1 VVWFAFRFRPFVGEA
16 FSTGTIVDETFGRYR
31 LLDRLGRGG
40 MAEVFKAKSFGV
52 EGFEKIL
59 VIKRILP
66 ELAKSKRFSDLF
78 VQEAKLAVRLS
89 HANIVQVFDLGTVDE
104 GSGPTYYIAME
115 YVAGLD
121 LATLLARARSQ
132 KVPLPAG
139 MCVYIAA
146 EVAKGLDHAHRR
158 RDEQMR
164 PLGIVHRDVSPQ
176 NILVSWEGEVKV
188 TDFGIAKARDTLDRS
203 RGGEPKSG
211 EPEGAQLQG
220 KYSYMSPEQAR
231 GDAVDARS
239 DLFSLGAVLY
249 EMLTGG
255 NPFRAPTTVETLRRV
270 KASEYPPVE
279 LLRQDLPSG
288 LNTLLERAL
297 AQAPEKR
304 FADASRMY
312 ESLLAHLYASGDRFG
327 SGDLAAF
334 VGRFRDRTSARP
346 PDVAQVV
353 VAEETSQPAETTPVE
368 IPSQPPT
375 SPVGMSE
382 PPSLS
387 ALTSRAA
394 GLGERREVTALVLRL
409 GGWAGSVPAERRQ
422 RVREIVARYGGYL
435 LEEESPHAA
444 ALFGLGEAD
453 GRDTETAVR
462 CALVAL
468 RRMGSPAGKPETR
481 TAPDLAPSAGVHAGR
496 VLVLPGGEPK
506 RDERLSNLLAA
517 AQEMA
522 RLRERSCGVSV
533 SAARNIRGLF
543 LFEASPDAHKKSGS
557 ATGLVVS
564 ELKTPGE
571 GLGRFV
577 GRKQQLKRIGEILS
591 MASRRRVFVI
601 TVRGSQGA
609 GKTRLLYETE
619 RRLKKGE
626 YKVAF
631 YMGSCPPSGAS
642 IPLSGLTSLLQV
654 LCGIKEG
661 DPEERIL
668 EVEPRLRALGLRDE
682 EVTAV
687 LFQLGASKKT
697 GSSQNALKAAFARM
711 VVSLS
716 SDQLHVLAWDN
727 AQSLDAQS
735 LEMIAHAVQRAE
747 GSRAVFAFAVREGH
761 HHPLEKHPQHLLV
774 EVPDFDD
781 AEIRE
786 LIAQRTGARIAP
798 PELVDFCKERA
809 KGHPLFTEEL
819 IKELFD
825 SGALV
830 VANGAV
836 VELRLGG
843 EVAAPRPLRALMASR
858 LARLPGEER
867 RALSAAAVLGE
878 PLDLGTLALML
889 GEPLAKLDKVVA
901 SLEAREFIRRSGT
914 SGVSFSSPLLREVIV
929 DILPAEAR
937 REMHAAAG
945 AAYEAALGE
954 RAVEQAA
961 RVAAHFYEAGDRDRA
976 AMYFAR
982 SGQRKL
988 LGRHYDGAARDT
1000 IRALELADLSRR
1012 PASELGAWLNQLA
1025 TAVYRVRTAREIP
1038 QLVEQL
1044 LTHIDRTGDLATR
1057 VAARVDLGSIMVS
1070 THDFEGADTY
1080 LEAARTL
1087 AKGHPNL
1094 VRSAVLTEAELA
1106 RRRGDYLKARDR
1118 FEEAQKLG
1126 TDDPTR
1132 AQRVFMGL
1140 ALAYAASGDRSRA
1153 EKAVESAHKIAPAD
1167 DLALASERARLEQIV
1182 ALFSNDWDAAVEVG
1196 QKSVEL
1202 ARQAGLAYEV
1212 AINLHVLGEALF
1224 RQNELPRA
1232 YASFQQSAALC
1243 EEISEERLRAHN
1255 RSFLAY
1261 LDAVTDYEGA
1271 CTTLTE
1277 SIAYAH
1283 ARSFTWDEVNARYL
1297 LAKLFLY
1304 KEKAA
1309 EAREEFVR
1317 CKKLAET
1324 VGFRMMV
1331 QECAAALATA

>member
-1 VVWFAFRFRPFVGEA
+1 
-16 FSTGTIVDETFGRYR
+16 VDETFGRYR

-78 VQEAKLAVRLS
+78 VHEAKLAVRLS
-89 HANIVQVFDLGTVDE
+89 HANIVQVFDLGTVE
-104 GSGPTYYIAME
+104 ESSGLTYYIAME

-132 KVPLPAG
+132 KLVLPPG

-188 TDFGIAKARDTLDRS
+188 TDFGIANARDMLDRS
-203 RGGEPKSG
+203 RESEPPRPS
-211 EPEGAQLQG
+211 EAQGAQLHG

-231 GDAVDARS
+231 GEAVDARS

-249 EMLTGG
+249 EMLTGV

-270 KASEYPPVE
+270 KAGEYPPLE
-279 LLRQDLPSG
+279 LLRPDLPAG
-288 LNTLLERAL
+288 LTTLLERSL
-297 AQAPEKR
+297 SQSPDKR

-312 ESLLAHLYASGDRFG
+312 ESLLAYLYASGDRFG
-327 SGDLAAF
+327 SGDLSAF
-334 VGRFRDRTSARP
+334 VGRFRDRSSGRP
-346 PDVAQVV
+346 PELAQVV
-353 VAEETSQPAETTPVE
+353 VAEEASQPPETTPVE
-368 IPSQPPT
+368 IPSQPP
-375 SPVGMSE
+375 SPVLSE

-387 ALTSRAA
+387 AITSRAA

-409 GGWAGSVPAERRQ
+409 GGWAGSIPADRRQ
-422 RVREIVARYGGYL
+422 RVRDIVARYGGYL

-468 RRMGSPAGKPETR
+468 RRMGAPAGKPEARGT
-481 TAPDLAPSAGVHAGR
+481 DHAPSAGVHAGR

-506 RDERLSNLLAA
+506 RDERLSNLLAT

-522 RLRERSCGVSV
+522 RLRDRSCGVSV

-543 LFEASPDAHKKSGS
+543 LFEASPDAHKRSGN
-557 ATGLVVS
+557 ATGLLVS

-609 GKTRLLYETE
+609 GKTRLLYETD

-642 IPLSGLTSLLQV
+642 IPLSGITSLLQV

-716 SDQLHVLAWDN
+716 SDQLHVFAWDN

-735 LEMIAHAVQRAE
+735 LEMIENAVQRAE

-761 HHPLEKHPQHLLV
+761 HHPLEKHANHQLV

-798 PELVDFCKERA
+798 PELVDFCKARA

-858 LARLPGEER
+858 LSRLPPEER

-878 PLDLGTLALML
+878 PLDLATLALML

-901 SLEAREFIRRSGT
+901 ALETREFIRRSGT
-914 SGVSFSSPLLREVIV
+914 SSVSFSSPLLREVIV
-929 DILPAEAR
+929 DLLPAEAR

-1012 PASELGAWLNQLA
+1012 PAAELGAWLNQLA

-1038 QLVEQL
+1038 QLVEAL
-1044 LTHIDRTGDLATR
+1044 LTHIDKTGDLAVR
-1057 VAARVDLGSIMVS
+1057 VAARVDLGSILVS
-1070 THDFEGADTY
+1070 THDFEGADKY

-1126 TDDPTR
+1126 TDDPAR

-1140 ALAYAASGDRSRA
+1140 ALAYAASGDRPRA
-1153 EKAVESAHKIAPAD
+1153 EQAVDSAQKIAPAD

-1182 ALFSNDWDAAVEVG
+1182 ALFSHDWDAAVEVG
-1196 QKSVEL
+1196 QKGVEL

-1212 AINLHVLGEALF
+1212 AINLHVLGQALF

-1243 EEISEERLRAHN
+1243 EEISEERLRVHN

-1283 ARSFTWDEVNARYL
+1283 ARSFKWDEVNARYL
-1297 LAKLFLY
+1297 LAKLFQH
-1304 KEKAA
+1304 KEEAA
-1309 EAREEFVR
+1309 LAREEFER

-1331 QECAAALATA
+1331 QECAAALTTA

>member
-1 VVWFAFRFRPFVGEA
+1 VV
-16 FSTGTIVDETFGRYR
+16 
-31 LLDRLGRGG
+31 
-40 MAEVFKAKSFGV
+40 
-52 EGFEKIL
+52 
-59 VIKRILP
+59 
-66 ELAKSKRFSDLF
+66 
-78 VQEAKLAVRLS
+78 
-89 HANIVQVFDLGTVDE
+89 
-104 GSGPTYYIAME
+104 
-115 YVAGLD
+115 
-121 LATLLARARSQ
+121 
-132 KVPLPAG
+132 
-139 MCVYIAA
+139 
-146 EVAKGLDHAHRR
+146 
-158 RDEQMR
+158 
-164 PLGIVHRDVSPQ
+164 
-176 NILVSWEGEVKV
+176 
-188 TDFGIAKARDTLDRS
+188 
-203 RGGEPKSG
+203 
-211 EPEGAQLQG
+211 
-220 KYSYMSPEQAR
+220 
-231 GDAVDARS
+231 
-239 DLFSLGAVLY
+239 
-249 EMLTGG
+249 
-255 NPFRAPTTVETLRRV
+255 
-270 KASEYPPVE
+270 
-279 LLRQDLPSG
+279 RQDLPSG
-288 LNTLLERAL
+288 LGVLLERAL
-297 AQAPEKR
+297 SAATEKR

-312 ESLLAHLYASGDRFG
+312 ESLLAYLYASGDRFG
-327 SGDLAAF
+327 SGDLSTF
-334 VGRFRDRTSARP
+334 VSRFRDRASGRP
-346 PDVAQVV
+346 PELSQVV
-353 VAEETSQPAETTPVE
+353 TEDASEPVEITPVE
-368 IPSQPPT
+368 IPSQPQS
-375 SPVGMSE
+375 SPVGLSE
-382 PPSLS
+382 PPNFS
-387 ALTSRAA
+387 AITSRAA

-409 GGWAGSVPAERRQ
+409 GGWAGAIPAERRQ

-435 LEEESPHAA
+435 LEEEAPHAA

-468 RRMGSPAGKPETR
+468 RRMGGAAGSKPEPR
-481 TAPDLAPSAGVHAGR
+481 GTADQSPSAGIHSGR
-496 VLVLPGGEPK
+496 VLLSPQGEPK
-506 RDERLSNLLAA
+506 RDERLSALLAA

-543 LFEASPDAHKKSGS
+543 LFEASTDAHKKSGS
-557 ATGLVVS
+557 PTGLLVS

-577 GRKQQLKRIGEILS
+577 GRKHQLKRIGEILS
-591 MASRRRVFVI
+591 LASRRRVFVI

-631 YMGSCPPSGAS
+631 YMGTCPPSGSS
-642 IPLSGLTSLLQV
+642 IPLSGITSLLQV

-716 SDQLHVLAWDN
+716 SDQLHVFSWDN

-735 LEMIAHAVQRAE
+735 LEMIENAVQRAE
-747 GSRAVFAFAVREGH
+747 GSRAVFVFSVREGH
-761 HHPLEKHPQHLLV
+761 HHSLEKHANHQLV
-774 EVPDFDD
+774 EVADFDD
-781 AEIRE
+781 AEVRE

-798 PELVDFCKERA
+798 PELVTFCQERA

-843 EVAAPRPLRALMASR
+843 EISVPRPLRALMASR
-858 LARLPGEER
+858 VSRLPAEER

-878 PLDLGTLALML
+878 PLDLATLALMI
-889 GEPLAKLDKVVA
+889 GEPLARLDKVVA

-914 SGVSFSSPLLREVIV
+914 SSVAFSSPLLREVIV
-929 DILPAEAR
+929 DLLPAEAR

-1012 PASELGAWLNQLA
+1012 PAAELGAWLGQLA
-1025 TAVYRVRTAREIP
+1025 SAVYRVRTAREIP

-1044 LTHIDRTGDLATR
+1044 LAHIDRSGDLATR
-1057 VAARVDLGSIMVS
+1057 VAARVDLGSILVS
-1070 THDFEGADTY
+1070 THDFEGADAY

-1087 AKGHPNL
+1087 AKGYPHL
-1094 VRSAVLTEAELA
+1094 VRTAVLTEAELA

-1132 AQRVFMGL
+1132 AHRVFMGL
-1140 ALAYAASGDRSRA
+1140 ALAYAASGDRARA
-1153 EKAVESAHKIAPAD
+1153 DAAVASADKLAPAD
-1167 DLALASERARLEQIV
+1167 DLALASERARLRQIV
-1182 ALFSNDWDAAVEVG
+1182 ALFSHDWDTAVEVG

-1212 AINLHVLGEALF
+1212 AINLHVLGEGLF

-1255 RSFLAY
+1255 HSFLAY
-1261 LDAVTDYEGA
+1261 LDAVTDYDGA

-1297 LAKLFLY
+1297 LAKLFQHKSLNI
-1304 KEKAA
+1304 
-1309 EAREEFVR
+1309 EAREEFER
-1317 CKKLAET
+1317 CRKLAEA

-1331 QECAAALATA
+1331 QECATALLTASG